1 MNNTVRN
8 NVTPSEDYS
17 PPTFI
22 GVALHIYGGKG
33 HVLSYH
39 KALGEAIRLNG
50 WEHLAVISP
59 APNLPK
65 LPPEWTVEYID
76 SGVLD
81 LEGLEVIR
89 YIKHLKF
96 WFFIKSMHT
105 LRRDFSRVLRKEIER
120 RQNKK
125 IIFLES
131 FNPLQLIAIVLSL
144 LFVKRKKLSVWLM
157 YRGGPDWGGPKHRLM
172 ARSFAFLFRAMN
184 PVIQLLV
191 GKNNFVLLTDS
202 EMLSST
208 LPKYYHRVVHCV
220 PIPHTDGQ
228 HTNAEPSIKSIEQ
241 ITCWWPGAPRAE
253 KGLDI
258 IQNLATLHD
267 PGVHKLTLVVARS
280 VNLSSK
286 KGCISIEM
294 IDDKLS
300 QQDYAN
306 RFFSSDIILLPYD
319 KDIYSESTSGIFT
332 ECIVAG
338 VIPLVTKGTWMAY
351 ELEKMDLGELVLEWG
366 NVPLIPFICKV
377 AKDETIKQ
385 KVSAMRDE
393 YRTFHTI
400 PSFAHSLD
408 ILYKSSLQV

>member
-1 MNNTVRN
+1 MHNKITRN
-8 NVTPSEDYS
+8 CGDT

-39 KALGEAIRLNG
+39 KALGEAIRLNV

-59 APNLPK
+59 DLNLPK
-65 LPPEWTVEYID
+65 LPTEWTVEYID

-81 LEGLEVIR
+81 LEGSEVIR
-89 YIKHLKF
+89 LIKRLNF
-96 WFFIKSMHT
+96 WSFIKSMYI
-105 LRRDFSRVLRKEIER
+105 LRRDFSRVMRKEIAR
-120 RQNKK
+120 KSNKK

-131 FNPLQLIAIVLSL
+131 FNPLQLIAFVLSL
-144 LFVKRKKLSVWLM
+144 FFVKRKQLSVWIM

-184 PVIQLLV
+184 PIIQLLV

-208 LPKYYHRVVHCV
+208 LPNYYRRVVHCV

-228 HTNAEPSIKSIEQ
+228 HTNSELSMKSIGQ

-258 IQNLATLHD
+258 IQKLAAVMD
-267 PGVHKLTLVVARS
+267 PEAHKLTLVVARS

-332 ECIVAG
+332 ESIVAG

-351 ELEKMDLGELVLEWG
+351 ELEKRDLGELVLEWD
-366 NVPLIPFICKV
+366 NVPLIQFIRKV
-377 AKDETIKQ
+377 AKDESIKQ

-408 ILYKSSLQV
+408 ILYKSSLQA